1 MQRAYILLEISTNS
15 RQTSSFSLGC
25 VSIKLVLFFLQDL
38 QGTSWW
44 SEFAF
49 EKLLLGLA
57 KEVTRF
63 VQFYSFSFL
72 VVPSMKCSTHWK
84 VGLIEAV
91 LQRGIHH
98 S

>member
-1 MQRAYILLEISTNS
+1 VA
-15 RQTSSFSLGC
+15 FAPPDWVVLG
-25 VSIKLVLFFLQDL
+25 SKRYKNL

-63 VQFYSFSFL
+63 IRFYSF
-72 VVPSMKCSTHWK
+72 
-84 VGLIEAV
+84 
-91 LQRGIHH
+91 
-98 S
+98 